1 MIEGNS
7 VCRKVCQC
15 NMFDTI
21 EKIHSEASLL
31 DKVARVGYLRGQ
43 YAKLSQ
49 MAREMEVYFRVK
61 KTMTSYERTQ
71 AQHLIEML
79 TEVQAEGIQ
88 AQQELGKEVLKG
100 IVAELLRR
108 L

>member
-1 MIEGNS
+1 
-7 VCRKVCQC
+7 
-15 NMFDTI
+15 MFDTI

-49 MAREMEVYFRVK
+49 MAREMEVYFRNK
-61 KTMTSYERTQ
+61 KVMTSYERTQ

-79 TEVQAEGIQ
+79 TEVQAEGIH
-88 AQQELGKEVLKG
+88 AQRELGMEVVKEM
-100 IVAELLRR
+100 VAGLLRS

>member
-1 MIEGNS
+1 
-7 VCRKVCQC
+7 
-15 NMFDTI
+15 MFDTI

-31 DKVARVGYLRGQ
+31 DKAVRVGYLRGQ

-49 MAREMEVYFRVK
+49 MAREMEVYFRFK
-61 KTMTSYERTQ
+61 KSMTSYERTQ